1 MLGDH
6 ERHPRRAASMPNQ
19 SDGSS
24 GKGGISTFKLV
35 LIVIVLLLIPTTMAQ
50 LQTHEDTVRLVG
62 RVCVGL
68 ALLGF
73 LYGLIAKV
81 LRFGGLILLVLIGAR
96 ALANEG
102 VIEVPKLREK
112 LSDVREERGDSERR
126 PR

>member
-1 MLGDH
+1 M
-6 ERHPRRAASMPNQ
+6 ANK
-19 SDGSS
+19 SDGSA

-35 LIVIVLLLIPTTMAQ
+35 LIVIVLLLIPTTMEQ
-50 LQTHEDTVRLVG
+50 LEAHEDTVRLVG

-73 LYGLIAKV
+73 LYGLIAKA
-81 LRFGGLILLVLIGAR
+81 LRFGGMVLLVLIGAR

-102 VIEVPKLREK
+102 VIEVPRLREK
-112 LSDVREERGDSERR
+112 LSEVREERGDSERR